1 MIEGLLYG
9 IIVSLAFVGIVS
21 LIYFFVLYT
30 FRPKSNGIYII
41 KLTDGLTKLQI
52 YDLIF
57 AAQLRNMIYGG
68 TFCSDV
74 IVLNMI
80 KETDVSE
87 YIVELL
93 KEFTY
98 VKVIDCKELSMMFE

>member
-1 MIEGLLYG
+1 MYIYSYTKKFLKKRALTTKL
-9 IIVSLAFVGIVS
+9 IVVTKTDKF
-21 LIYFFVLYT
+21 YKFVLSSLDN
-30 FRPKSNGIYII
+30 K
-41 KLTDGLTKLQI
+41 
-52 YDLIF
+52 
-57 AAQLRNMIYGG
+57 A
-68 TFCSDV
+68 
-74 IVLNMI
+74 VLNMI